1 MIQGVAEIR
10 QAYRDE
16 TVAQD
21 YVAQRFVEPLGALL
35 HDRQVAALKQVIAA
49 YTPRHV
55 LEIAPGPARLTVEVA
70 PLLQRPPVVID
81 ASAQMLTEARGRL
94 QSVGQRASMIE
105 GDAFQLPFAAT
116 FDLAYSFRLIR
127 HFEPAERAKLY
138 RQIGRVLRPG
148 GLLVFDAVNARVSKA
163 LRAAARDGEYLH
175 YDALLD
181 ADEVTREVR
190 AEGFS
195 VVSLIGVQHRMAW
208 LQRVQVLVS
217 PRSRP
222 LARLAMELLDRSG
235 GEPLEWVVV
244 CRRG

>member
-1 MIQGVAEIR
+1 MIQGVSEIR
-10 QAYRDE
+10 EAYRDDA
-16 TVAQD
+16 VAQD

-35 HDRQVAALKQVIAA
+35 HDRQAAALKQVIATYA
-49 YTPRHV
+49 PHHV

-70 PLLQRPPVVID
+70 PLLPRPAVVID
-81 ASAQMLTEARGRL
+81 ASSQMLTEARSRL
-94 QSVGQRASMIE
+94 RSIGQRASLIE
-105 GDAFQLPFAAT
+105 GDAFQLPFASS

-127 HFEPAERAKLY
+127 HFEEAERAKLY
-138 RQIGRVLRPG
+138 RQIARVLKPG
-148 GLLVFDAVNARVSKA
+148 GLLVFDAVNAKVSKA

-181 ADEVTREVR
+181 ADQVGREVR

-195 VVSLIGVQHRMAW
+195 VVSLVGVQHRMAW

-217 PRSRP
+217 PRSRSV
-222 LARLAMELLDRSG
+222 ARFAMELLDRSG